1 MRRREERESRG
12 REETLIQEPVGLPT
26 DRDRR
31 YWRRR
36 ANRRVRQERRTR
48 TLLRWSGVAA
58 VNLAVL
64 GFLVYSGNRAIRHL
78 TTSPE
83 FALRNIRIE
92 GARPGT
98 ADRIRWSLA
107 ELEGRNVLEL
117 DLRSVTALVKDDP
130 WVLRCTVKRM
140 LPHTLRITVEE
151 REPAV
156 VARVGKRSLVVDRT
170 GTVIADAEP
179 GTARGLPV
187 ITGLERL
194 RNEHREGAVRKGV
207 AAVELLRRAAAGWTE
222 ALREIDLSR
231 ADRIVATPAAGPRVL
246 LDPERADRN
255 LLEYLALE
263 DEIGRRVGAATYI
276 DLRWRDRIAVM
287 PEPGKSR
294 GSW

>member
-1 MRRREERESRG
+1 M
-12 REETLIQEPVGLPT
+12 IQEPVGMPT
-26 DRDRR
+26 DPDRR

-58 VNLAVL
+58 VNLALL
-64 GFLVYSGNRAIRHL
+64 GFLAYSGNRALRHL

-83 FALRNIRIE
+83 FALRNLRIE
-92 GARPGT
+92 GARPAT
-98 ADRIRWSLA
+98 EDRIRWSLA
-107 ELEGRNVLEL
+107 ELEGRNVLEMDL
-117 DLRSVTALVKDDP
+117 DAVTATIKEDP
-130 WVLRCTVKRM
+130 WVLDCTVKRM
-140 LPHTLRITVEE
+140 LPHTLRVAVEE

-156 VARVGKRSLVVDRT
+156 VARVGKRRLVVDRT
-170 GTVIADAEP
+170 GTVIADAGP
-179 GTARGLPV
+179 ATAQGLPV
-187 ITGLERL
+187 ITGLEKL

-207 AAVELLRRAAAGWTE
+207 AAVEVLRRASTDWTE
-222 ALREIDLSR
+222 GLAEIDLSR
-231 ADRIVATPAAGPRVL
+231 ADRIVATQASGPRLL

-263 DEIGRRVGAATYI
+263 GEIGRRVGAASYV

-287 PEPGKSR
+287 PETSNPR

>member
-1 MRRREERESRG
+1 M
-12 REETLIQEPVGLPT
+12 IQEPVGLPT
-26 DRDRR
+26 DPDRR

-48 TLLRWSGVAA
+48 TLLRWSGVAGI
-58 VNLAVL
+58 NLVL
-64 GFLVYSGNRAIRHL
+64 LAFLAYSGNRVIRHL

-92 GARPGT
+92 GCRPDT

-107 ELEGRNVLEL
+107 EIEGQNVLEL
-117 DLRSVTALVKDDP
+117 DLQSITARVKEDP
-130 WVLRCTVKRM
+130 WVLTCTVKRM
-140 LPHTLRITVEE
+140 LPHTLRVTVEE

-156 VARVGKRSLVVDRT
+156 VARVGKRNVVVDRT
-170 GTVIADAEP
+170 GTVIADAGP
-179 GTARGLPV
+179 ITAQGLTV
-187 ITGLERL
+187 ITGLERMQ
-194 RNEHREGAVRKGV
+194 NEHREGAVRKGV
-207 AAVELLRRAAAGWTE
+207 AAMEVLRHTAAGWTE
-222 ALREIDLSR
+222 ALTEIDLSR
-231 ADRIVATPAAGPRVL
+231 TDRIVATPASGPRVL

-287 PEPGKSR
+287 PEPSNPR
-294 GSW
+294 ESW